1 MYSKNS
7 IPDFRFEI
15 GPKPLS
21 GLIKVSF
28 ETAKLLQ
35 SSFLIKLALIT
46 LLWIRIRLKRKLYVD
61 EHLLMLTYPLF
72 PFTTMHDPRYFKGS
86 VY

>member
-1 MYSKNS
+1 MSPHGNTSNESLKYKKRLTNM
-7 IPDFRFEI
+7 
-15 GPKPLS
+15 
-21 GLIKVSF
+21 
-28 ETAKLLQ
+28 
-35 SSFLIKLALIT
+35 ALIT